1 VGAPPKALCE
11 RPVLQDWAFAFLKM
25 TTTGMSELEA
35 TLASLTARFNEAVAN
50 APDVRALEDVRVAF
64 LGRSGAVTEVRK
76 GIGKLPPPERPGA
89 GKVIN
94 EAVQALEGELAAAL
108 TRVERAALEKSLE
121 DTIDVTLPGPPA
133 NIGAIHPVRTVA
145 AEVARYFTRHGFAVV
160 LGPEIETSANSF
172 DALNIPPDHPARE
185 GFDSFYL
192 RPDLLLR
199 PHTSPVQVRAMRKH
213 GPPIAIIVPGK
224 AYRRDAVDARHLY
237 MFHQVEGL
245 MVGRGIHFGHLKG
258 MLVGMC
264 RELFGPSADVRF
276 RPSFFP
282 FTEPSAEIDVKCP
295 ACEGSGV
302 LRGPRDDTGRAQDER
317 CRTCGGSGW
326 IEIGGSGM
334 VHPNVLRAVGYDP
347 DEVAGWAFGC
357 GLERI
362 AMKRNDINDIRVFI
376 ENMPGFAE
384 ALV

>member
-1 VGAPPKALCE
+1 M
-11 RPVLQDWAFAFLKM
+11 M
-25 TTTGMSELEA
+25 TSGMSSLEDN
-35 TLASLTARFNEAVAN
+35 LAALAARFDEAVAL
-50 APDVRALEDVRVAF
+50 APDAHALDEVRVAF
-64 LGRSGAVTEVRK
+64 LGRSGEVTAVRR
-76 GIGKLPPPERPGA
+76 GIGALPPAERPNA

-94 EAVQALEGELAAAL
+94 AAVEALEAKLALAL
-108 TRVERAALEKSLE
+108 AHVESSALEHSLQ
-121 DTIDVTLPGPPA
+121 DTIDVTFPGPPA
-133 NIGAIHPVRTVA
+133 DAGAIHPVRRVGL
-145 AEVARYFTRHGFAVV
+145 EVARYFTRRGFAVV
-160 LGPEIETSANSF
+160 LGPEIETDANNF

-185 GFDSFYL
+185 GLDSFYL
-192 RPDLLLR
+192 RPDLVLR
-199 PHTSPVQVRAMRKH
+199 THTSPMQVRSMRKH

-295 ACEGSGV
+295 ACDGQGGS
-302 LRGPRDDTGRAQDER
+302 

-334 VHPNVLRAVGYDP
+334 VHPNVLRSVGYDP
-347 DEVAGWAFGC
+347 EEVTGWAFGC

-362 AMKRNDINDIRVFI
+362 AMKRHDINDIRAFI

-384 ALV
+384 ALA

>member
-1 VGAPPKALCE
+1 
-11 RPVLQDWAFAFLKM
+11 M
-25 TTTGMSELEA
+25 TTGMSSLEDN
-35 TLASLTARFNEAVAN
+35 LTALSARFDEAVAN
-50 APDVRALEDVRVAF
+50 ASDARALDEVRVAF
-64 LGRSGAVTEVRK
+64 LGRSGEVTGVRR
-76 GIGKLPPPERPGA
+76 GIGALPPAERPNA

-94 EAVQALEGELAAAL
+94 AAVEALETKLANAL
-108 TRVERAALEKSLE
+108 ARVESAALERSLD
-121 DTIDVTLPGPPA
+121 DTIDVTFPGPPA
-133 NIGAIHPVRTVA
+133 NIGAIHPVRRVGL
-145 AEVARYFTRHGFAVV
+145 EVARYFTRRGFAVV
-160 LGPEIETSANSF
+160 LGPEIETDANNF

-185 GFDSFYL
+185 GLDSFYL
-192 RPDLLLR
+192 RPDLVLR
-199 PHTSPVQVRAMRKH
+199 THTSPMQVRSMRKH

-276 RPSFFP
+276 RPSF
-282 FTEPSAEIDVKCP
+282 TEPSAEIDVKCP
-295 ACEGSGV
+295 ACEGQGGS
-302 LRGPRDDTGRAQDER
+302 

-334 VHPNVLRAVGYDP
+334 VHPNVLRSVGYDP
-347 DEVAGWAFGC
+347 DEVTGWAFGC

-362 AMKRNDINDIRVFI
+362 AMKRHDINDIRAFV
-376 ENMPGFAE
+376 ENVPGFA
-384 ALV
+384 AGLA

>member
-1 VGAPPKALCE
+1 
-11 RPVLQDWAFAFLKM
+11 M
-25 TTTGMSELEA
+25 TPTFMSSLEDN
-35 TLASLTARFNEAVAN
+35 LASLTARFDEAVAN
-50 APDVRALEDVRVAF
+50 APDAHALDEVRVAF
-64 LGRSGAVTEVRK
+64 LGRSGEVTGVRR
-76 GIGKLPPPERPGA
+76 GIGALPPAERPNA

-94 EAVQALEGELAAAL
+94 AAVEALEAKLAQAL
-108 TRVERAALEKSLE
+108 TRVAGAALERSLE
-121 DTIDVTLPGPPA
+121 DTVDVTFPGPPA
-133 NIGAIHPVRTVA
+133 NVGAIHPVRHVGM
-145 AEVARYFTRHGFAVV
+145 EVARFFTRHGFAVV
-160 LGPEIETSANSF
+160 LGPEIETDANNF

-185 GFDSFYL
+185 GLDSFYL
-192 RPDLLLR
+192 RPDLVLR
-199 PHTSPVQVRAMRKH
+199 THTSPMQVRSMRKH

-295 ACEGSGV
+295 ACEGKGGS
-302 LRGPRDDTGRAQDER
+302 

-334 VHPNVLRAVGYDP
+334 VHPNVLRSVGYDP
-347 DEVAGWAFGC
+347 DEVTGWAFGC

-362 AMKRNDINDIRVFI
+362 AMKRNDINDIRAFI
-376 ENMPGFAE
+376 ENVPGFAE
-384 ALV
+384 ALA

>member
-1 VGAPPKALCE
+1 
-11 RPVLQDWAFAFLKM
+11 M
-25 TTTGMSELEA
+25 TPTGMSSLEDN
-35 TLASLTARFNEAVAN
+35 LAALTARFDEAVAH
-50 APDVRALEDVRVAF
+50 APDAHALDEVRVAF
-64 LGRSGAVTEVRK
+64 LGRSGEVTAVRR
-76 GIGKLPPPERPGA
+76 GIGALPPPERPNA

-94 EAVQALEGELAAAL
+94 AVVEALEAKLAQAL
-108 TRVERAALEKSLE
+108 TRVESAALERSLE
-121 DTIDVTLPGPPA
+121 DTADVTFPGPPA
-133 NIGAIHPVRTVA
+133 TIGAIHPVRRVGL
-145 AEVARYFTRHGFAVV
+145 EVARYFTRRGFAVV
-160 LGPEIETSANSF
+160 LGPEIETDANNF

-185 GFDSFYL
+185 GLDSFYL
-192 RPDLLLR
+192 RPDLVLR
-199 PHTSPVQVRAMRKH
+199 THTSPMQVRSMRKH

-295 ACEGSGV
+295 ACEGNG
-302 LRGPRDDTGRAQDER
+302 GA

-326 IEIGGSGM
+326 IELGGSGM
-334 VHPNVLRAVGYDP
+334 VHPNVLRSVGYDP
-347 DEVAGWAFGC
+347 DEVTGWAFGC

-362 AMKRNDINDIRVFI
+362 AMKRHDMNDIRAFI
-376 ENMPGFAE
+376 ENVPGFAE
-384 ALV
+384 ALA

>member
-1 VGAPPKALCE
+1 
-11 RPVLQDWAFAFLKM
+11 M

-35 TLASLTARFNEAVAN
+35 NLASLAARFRAALAEAT
-50 APDVRALEDVRVAF
+50 DERALDEARVAF
-64 LGRSGAVTEVRK
+64 LGRSGAVTDVRK

-94 EAVQALEGELAAAL
+94 DAVQALEAELAEARARIEQAAL
-108 TRVERAALEKSLE
+108 ARSLE
-121 DTIDVTLPGPPA
+121 DTIDVTLPGPPSHL
-133 NIGAIHPVRTVA
+133 GAIHSVRRTA
-145 AEVARYFTRHGFAVV
+145 LEVARYFTRHGFAVV
-160 LGPEIETSANSF
+160 LGPEIETDANNF

-185 GFDSFYL
+185 GLDSFYL
-192 RPDLLLR
+192 RPDLVLR
-199 PHTSPVQVRAMRKH
+199 THTSPMQVRAMRKH

-224 AYRRDAVDARHLY
+224 AYRRDAIDARHLY

-264 RELFGPSADVRF
+264 RELFGPGADVRF

-282 FTEPSAEIDVKCP
+282 FTEPSAEIDVNCP
-295 ACEGSGV
+295 ACKG
-302 LRGPRDDTGRAQDER
+302 RGGE

-347 DEVAGWAFGC
+347 DAVTGWAFGC

-362 AMKRNDINDIRVFI
+362 AMKRHGIDDIRAFI
-376 ENMPGFAE
+376 ENHPGFAE
-384 ALV
+384 ALA

>member
-1 VGAPPKALCE
+1 
-11 RPVLQDWAFAFLKM
+11 M
-25 TTTGMSELEA
+25 NELEA
-35 TLASLTARFNEAVAN
+35 TLASLAARFEDAVAN
-50 APDVRALEDVRVAF
+50 APDARALEEVRVTF

-94 EAVQALEGELAAAL
+94 AAVEALEAKLADAIA
-108 TRVERAALEKSLE
+108 RAERAALEKSLD
-121 DTIDVTLPGPPA
+121 DTIDVTFPGPPA
-133 NIGAIHPVRTVA
+133 TLGAVHPVRRVA
-145 AEVARYFTRHGFAVV
+145 IEIARYFTRHGFAVV
-160 LGPEIETSANSF
+160 LGPEIETDANNF

-185 GFDSFYL
+185 GLDSFYL
-192 RPDLLLR
+192 RPDLVLR
-199 PHTSPVQVRAMRKH
+199 THTSPMQVRSMRKH

-224 AYRRDAVDARHLY
+224 AYRRDAIDARHLY

-295 ACEGSGV
+295 ACDGTGA
-302 LRGPRDDTGRAQDER
+302 LRQAQDDIS
-317 CRTCGGSGW
+317 CRTCGGSGL

-334 VHPNVLRAVGYDP
+334 VHPNVLRSVGYDP
-347 DEVAGWAFGC
+347 DAVAGWAFGC

-362 AMKRNDINDIRVFI
+362 AMKRYDMNDIRAFV
-376 ENMPGFAE
+376 ENAPGFAE
-384 ALV
+384 GLA